1 MDRIP
6 HSPPTSFHSCS
17 SHSSDAADDTA
28 QSVPGNP
35 VPALQIP
42 SMTNNILGVMRGAL
56 STFQGAFQLPSVGLG
71 WLLPRIPQP
80 EAGGSTTP
88 STSARAMD
96 PSVASWLEEAGTP
109 DMRASRATAVR
120 HVQDVLLGKDE
131 LVLNGLALGTLP
143 DIFDRPEVKQGL
155 RSVRLNDCRL
165 DTLPASLLQAPRL
178 EVLSV
183 RNAGLSR
190 LPEFGEMPELLSLDF
205 SHNRLTALPESIGRL
220 DSLLALNLY
229 KNRLEFLPESI
240 GQLTALREL
249 TVANNRLHGLPD
261 SLGDLQE
268 LEKLDVGFN
277 RLNEL
282 PESLSRLSLEQLF
295 INGMNELRDIPPV
308 VFAMVSLEELR
319 LNGTALA
326 SVSPEIGQLSNLQF
340 LDLSECRITSVAEE
354 IGQLP
359 ETCRVELS
367 GNPLPRALVDRLLHD
382 GGGPQ
387 IHVGKQATQSLD
399 TNIVGWLKDLSPE
412 QVMKWQRLANN
423 TELGAQVGEF
433 NSWLEAMRE
442 TADYRNE
449 KTRPHLEQRMQS
461 LLEDLTRMLEI
472 SDPTRLPRESP
483 LPTYL
488 EIARDA
494 VSRCEDRALMG
505 LDGMELQQVSER
517 ASRGDYSD
525 SQLIAL
531 GREMF
536 IRNQI
541 SLIAEEK
548 AKELPK
554 GDDEEEGVEVHL
566 TYLVG
571 LRDRL
576 GLTLGSQDMLYSSL
590 SEVDG
595 EDLERAA
602 QGIRQ
607 QLDTPGVLRTFLADW
622 EPIRQLVNQRHP
634 AQWRNIEKE
643 FEALEDQAYGQDGNN
658 DWAALAGLGVRR
670 EQAFRE
676 LCANKVEDL
685 LKRELPSSSR
695 DPEEPAAKRPRLD

>member
-6 HSPPTSFHSCS
+6 HSPSTSFHSCS
-17 SHSSDAADDTA
+17 SHSSEALDDTA

-35 VPALQIP
+35 VPALQP
-42 SMTNNILGVMRGAL
+42 PPMTSNILGVMRGAL
-56 STFQGAFQLPSVGLG
+56 SAFQGAFQLPSVGLG
-71 WLLPRIPQP
+71 WVLPRIPQP
-80 EAGGSTTP
+80 EAGGSTT
-88 STSARAMD
+88 SAHAMD
-96 PSVASWLEEAGTP
+96 PSVTNWLEEAGTP
-109 DMRASRATAVR
+109 DMRASRATAAQ
-120 HVQDVLLGKDE
+120 HLQEVLQGKEE

-143 DIFDRPEVKQGL
+143 DIFDRAEVKEGL

-165 DTLPASLLQAPRL
+165 DTLPASLLQLPRL
-178 EVLSV
+178 EILSV
-183 RNAGLSR
+183 QNAGLSH
-190 LPEFGEMPELLSLDF
+190 LPEFGEMPGLLSLNL
-205 SHNRLTALPESIGRL
+205 SHNRLTELPESIGRMG
-220 DSLLALNLY
+220 SPLALILDR
-229 KNRLEFLPESI
+229 NRLEFLPESI
-240 GQLTALREL
+240 GRLTALREL
-249 TVANNRLHGLPD
+249 TVPGNRLHGLSD
-261 SLGDLQE
+261 SLGDLLD

-277 RLNEL
+277 RLSDL
-282 PESLSRLSLEQLF
+282 PESLGRLPLEQLF
-295 INGMNELRDIPPV
+295 INGMPELREIPPV
-308 VFAMVSLEELR
+308 VFAMASLEELR
-319 LNGTALA
+319 LNNTALA
-326 SVSPEIGQLSNLQF
+326 SVPLEIGQLSNLQY
-340 LDLSECRITSVAEE
+340 LDLSECRITSIAEE

-359 ETCRVELS
+359 ETCNVELS
-367 GNPLPRALVDRLLHD
+367 GNPLPRALVDRLRHAV
-382 GGGPQ
+382 GGPQ
-387 IHVGKQATQSLD
+387 IHVGKQATQSLE
-399 TNIVGWLKDLSPE
+399 TNIAGWLKDLSRE

-423 TELGAQVGEF
+423 VELGAQVGEF

-449 KTRPHLEQRMQS
+449 KTRPHLEHRMQS
-461 LLEDLTRMLEI
+461 LLEDLTRMLENI
-472 SDPTRLPRESP
+472 DPARLPRESP

-517 ASRGDYSD
+517 AGRGEYDD

-536 IRNQI
+536 IRDQI

-571 LRDRL
+571 LRDQL
-576 GLTLGSQDMLYSSL
+576 GLTLGSQDLLYSSL

-595 EDLERAA
+595 EDLKRAA
-602 QGIRQ
+602 QEIRQ

-634 AQWRNIEKE
+634 AEWRNIEKE
-643 FEALEDQAYGQDGNN
+643 FEALEDQAYGQDGNT

-676 LCANKVEDL
+676 LCANKVEEL
-685 LKRELPSSSR
+685 LKRELPSASR
-695 DPEEPAAKRPRLD
+695 DPEEPAAKRARLD